1 MGDVKEREV
10 DGMKDCKIVSMVL
23 GPVQTNCY
31 LVYHQ
36 ETKEAFIVDP
46 ADRAER
52 IIQEIERLGLVPKAI
67 LLTHGHFDHI
77 MGSRGVKEKYGIPV
91 YAYEKEQDLMADPR
105 TNLSMAFIGESFS
118 MSADQWFYDGEK
130 ITIAGLE
137 IQVLAT
143 PGHTCGGCCYY
154 LPEEGVLLSGDT
166 LFCRSVGRTDF
177 PTSSTRELIL
187 SIRDKLFV
195 LPDATAVYPGHEETT
210 TIGEEKQHNPVAPY
224 CR

>member
-1 MGDVKEREV
+1 
-10 DGMKDCKIVSMVL
+10 MKDCKIVTLVL

-31 LVYHQ
+31 LVYHS
-36 ETKEAFIVDP
+36 ETREAFIVDP

-52 IIQEIERLGLVPKAI
+52 IIQEIEKLSLIPRAI
-67 LLTHGHFDHI
+67 LLTHGHFDHM
-77 MGSRGVKEKYGIPV
+77 MGAKGLKEKYSIPV
-91 YAYEKEQDLMADPR
+91 CAYEKEQALMADPE
-105 TNLSMAFIGESFS
+105 TNLSMAFMGVSFS
-118 MSADQWFYDGEK
+118 LTGDRWFYDGEK
-130 ITIAGLE
+130 LDIGGMR

-154 LPEEGVLLSGDT
+154 LPEEGILLSGDT
-166 LFCRSVGRTDF
+166 LFYQSVGRTDF

-195 LPDATAVYPGHEETT
+195 LPDDTEVYPGHEERTV
-210 TIGEEKQHNPVAPY
+210 IGEEKKYNPAAPY

>member
-1 MGDVKEREV
+1 
-10 DGMKDCKIVSMVL
+10 MKDCKIATLVL

-36 ETKEAFIVDP
+36 DTKEAFIVDP

-52 IIQEIERLGLVPKAI
+52 IVQEVERLGLAPKAI

-77 MGSRGVKEKYGIPV
+77 MGARGVKEKYHIPV
-91 YAYEKEQDLMADPR
+91 YAYEKEQDLMADPEL
-105 TNLSMAFIGESFS
+105 NLSMAFMGKSFS
-118 MSADQWFYDGEK
+118 MAADQWFYDGEK
-130 ITIAGLE
+130 VNIAGLD

-187 SIRDKLFV
+187 SIKDKLFV
-195 LPDATAVYPGHEETT
+195 LLEDTAVYPGHEETT